1 MTLSIFTLSG
11 ELVTISSKFFRWI
24 KGIDLRSVKFQMLI
38 TYLIIGIVPLLFFS
52 FNTTKTL
59 QGYFEDTNEKEVLY
73 QANKIAGNIQKA
85 GYLKDKSKQEQFW
98 DDLEERSAEDNCR
111 IIVVDKDGYVVA
123 DTNGAVINKMF
134 IVPEILTALAGRDE
148 ANLRKDE
155 QAIYASAYIED
166 EHSNKIGAVL
176 VISSFAD
183 VYELINEIS
192 NKWIIVT
199 LFIIIIVIA
208 LVIFMSQIIFGPLKN
223 VLDTIKKI
231 SAGQLHQ
238 RIELKGKNE
247 FTELGEA
254 VNTMTKRLEEDDQS
268 RQEFVSNV
276 SHELKTPLSSIKVLS
291 ESLLLQENVPAE
303 MYREFLLDI
312 SSEIDRMTNIV
323 NDLLALVRNDPNE
336 AKLNVTDIDVNKMLR
351 DIVKRLS
358 PLASDKNIDLSFQA
372 AKDVVLMGD
381 EVKLSLAVS
390 NLVDNG
396 IKYTPEGGYVKVML
410 DADSK
415 DCFIT
420 VQDSGIGIS
429 EEEQTKVFER
439 FYRVDKTRDRETGGT
454 GLGLAITHSII
465 MLHNGSVKIISGKN
479 EGATFIVRLPLERKE
494 E

>member
-1 MTLSIFTLSG
+1 M
-11 ELVTISSKFFRWI
+11 
-24 KGIDLRSVKFQMLI
+24 
-38 TYLIIGIVPLLFFS
+38 
-52 FNTTKTL
+52 
-59 QGYFEDTNEKEVLY
+59 
-73 QANKIAGNIQKA
+73 
-85 GYLKDKSKQEQFW
+85 
-98 DDLEERSAEDNCR
+98 
-111 IIVVDKDGYVVA
+111 DKDGYVVA

-199 LFIIIIVIA
+199 LFIIVIVIA

-291 ESLLLQENVPAE
+291 
-303 MYREFLLDI
+303 
-312 SSEIDRMTNIV
+312 
-323 NDLLALVRNDPNE
+323 
-336 AKLNVTDIDVNKMLR
+336 
-351 DIVKRLS
+351 
-358 PLASDKNIDLSFQA
+358 
-372 AKDVVLMGD
+372 
-381 EVKLSLAVS
+381 
-390 NLVDNG
+390 
-396 IKYTPEGGYVKVML
+396 
-410 DADSK
+410 
-415 DCFIT
+415 
-420 VQDSGIGIS
+420 
-429 EEEQTKVFER
+429 
-439 FYRVDKTRDRETGGT
+439 
-454 GLGLAITHSII
+454 
-465 MLHNGSVKIISGKN
+465 
-479 EGATFIVRLPLERKE
+479 
-494 E
+494 